1 MRSVTN
7 STPGKSG
14 ARGPRKRSAAV
25 VVSTLFGAGYLPGAP
40 GTLGA
45 ALGIP
50 VAIGLRLADLHVV
63 VEGGILLA
71 LVACAVFI
79 TTRAEKAFGRPD
91 PPQIVLDEFVSI
103 PVTLFLV
110 PLAWHWYAVGFG
122 LNRLLDVLKPPP
134 IRRLQRLPGGWGIVA
149 DDLAA
154 AVVANLALHAL
165 GWLCT

>member
-1 MRSVTN
+1 MRSATS
-7 STPGKSG
+7 STPGSAG
-14 ARGPRKRSAAV
+14 THGPRKRNAAV
-25 VVSTLFGAGYLPGAP
+25 VVSTLFGAGYFPGAP

-50 VAIGLRLADLHVV
+50 VAVVLRLAGLPVAI
-63 VEGGILLA
+63 EASIPLA
-71 LVACAVFI
+71 LVACAVLI
-79 TTRAEKAFGRPD
+79 TARAEKAFGRHD

-110 PLAWHWYAVGFG
+110 PLAWYWYALGFG

-134 IRRLQRLPGGWGIVA
+134 IRQLQRLPGGWGIVA

-154 AVVANLALHAL
+154 AVVANVVLHAL
-165 GWLCT
+165 VRLLA